1 MQTGKVWQRL
11 TARCTVSPKCG
22 KPVEVDVLA
31 PAMKKDGAAS
41 EMPGDMQ
48 SPVIHREE
56 QF

>member
-1 MQTGKVWQRL
+1 
-11 TARCTVSPKCG
+11 
-22 KPVEVDVLA
+22 VDVLA

-41 EMPGDMQ
+41 EKPGDMQ